1 MNPHYREIPQ
11 ASYLLIKLL
20 FFLQESKYTKTLPKI
35 NISKKKKKDY
45 EEFEIEN
52 QQTKNPTSLPQKN
65 NISEICVLNM
75 GRAGK

>member
-20 FFLQESKYTKTLPKI
+20 FFLQESKYIKTLPKI
-35 NISKKKKKDY
+35 NIYLKKKAMKNLKLKTNKQKTPHLCLRK
-45 EEFEIEN
+45 I
-52 QQTKNPTSLPQKN
+52 TK
-65 NISEICVLNM
+65 SEICALNM